1 MSPRNTHPPKAL
13 RFIDVSNPE
22 ARERA
27 SKHRAAIRSH
37 AARATHAAA
46 RHARTVEY
54 QAGKIVAPPQQSLQV
69 ENDKHGVGK
78 GVQPAPRT
86 TTDKKL
92 EWEKEVEVA
101 AIVDPSPFVDM
112 PGSKSKDPFESF
124 VASFT
129 PIEQFLLYHC
139 KYDGLSYCVLLFIRA
154 VIILR
159 SR

>member
-1 MSPRNTHPPKAL
+1 MSSRNTHPPKAL
-13 RFIDVSNPE
+13 QFIDVSNRE

-46 RHARTVEY
+46 RQARIIEY
-54 QAGKIVAPPQQSLQV
+54 QAGKIVAPPQQSL
-69 ENDKHGVGK
+69 EHDKHGVNK

-101 AIVDPSPFVDM
+101 TIVDPSPFIDM
-112 PGSKSKDPFESF
+112 PGSKSKDPFDSF

-129 PIEQFLLYHC
+129 PIEQFLLHHC
-139 KYDGLSYCVLLFIRA
+139 KYDGLSYCILLFIRT
-154 VIILR
+154 VIIF
-159 SR
+159 